1 MNTLVLQPSAQQ
13 KQAMLAHYDRYRQAS
28 KNPYIEAFFKLTGA
42 SLSIYTSGKVVF
54 QGEMA
59 EQEARRW
66 GYEPEASDQT
76 SIPGQDLPMIGTD
89 EVGNGSYFG
98 GLAVVAS
105 FVRPEDHAFLKS
117 LGVDDS
123 KKMTDQKI
131 CQIAPLLKEKIPHQ
145 ALLLSPKKYNEV
157 IEQGYN
163 AVSVKVALHNQAIF
177 LLLQKGAQP
186 EKIVIDA
193 FTSSQNYQKYLKK
206 EANQFANPVTLEEK
220 AEGKY
225 LAVAVSSIIARSMF
239 LENLTQLG
247 QLVGRNLPSGAGSKS
262 DHVAASILKEYGLAG
277 LNQTAKLHFANTQ
290 KAQKLLKWG
299 INMGKR
305 RGFIAFLA
313 EWGTLIL
320 FMIALFASR
329 YFLWDPVSVDGH
341 SMDPTLQHQE
351 KLVMLKTTAIDRFDI
366 VVASETDSNGKE
378 KLIVKRVVGMPGD
391 TIRYENDVLY
401 INDQEVDEPYLD
413 EFLAAFQTDK
423 LQEEYAY
430 NKQFQAVAQAAQA
443 FTQDAN
449 GSVNFTVTI
458 PEGQYYLLGD
468 DRLVSLDSRSVG
480 TFAREKIKGEVVFR
494 IWPFNRIGTVD

>member
-1 MNTLVLQPSAQQ
+1 
-13 KQAMLAHYDRYRQAS
+13 
-28 KNPYIEAFFKLTGA
+28 
-42 SLSIYTSGKVVF
+42 
-54 QGEMA
+54 
-59 EQEARRW
+59 
-66 GYEPEASDQT
+66 
-76 SIPGQDLPMIGTD
+76 
-89 EVGNGSYFG
+89 
-98 GLAVVAS
+98 
-105 FVRPEDHAFLKS
+105 
-117 LGVDDS
+117 
-123 KKMTDQKI
+123 
-131 CQIAPLLKEKIPHQ
+131 
-145 ALLLSPKKYNEV
+145 
-157 IEQGYN
+157 
-163 AVSVKVALHNQAIF
+163 
-177 LLLQKGAQP
+177 
-186 EKIVIDA
+186 
-193 FTSSQNYQKYLKK
+193 
-206 EANQFANPVTLEEK
+206 
-220 AEGKY
+220 
-225 LAVAVSSIIARSMF
+225 
-239 LENLTQLG
+239 
-247 QLVGRNLPSGAGSKS
+247 
-262 DHVAASILKEYGLAG
+262 
-277 LNQTAKLHFANTQ
+277 
-290 KAQKLLKWG
+290 
-299 INMGKR
+299 MGKGHTTKR
-305 RGFIAFLA
+305 SPLIAFLA

-413 EFLAAFQTDK
+413 EYLAAFQTDK

-480 TFAREKIKGEVVFR
+480 TFSREKIKGEVVFR
-494 IWPFNRIGTVD
+494 MWPFNRIGTVD